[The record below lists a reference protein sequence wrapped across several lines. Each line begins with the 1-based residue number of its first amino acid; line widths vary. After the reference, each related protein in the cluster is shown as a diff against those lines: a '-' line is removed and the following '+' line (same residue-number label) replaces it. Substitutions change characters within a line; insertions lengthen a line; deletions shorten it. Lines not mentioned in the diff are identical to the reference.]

1 MYRGVT
7 PMASRAAMKLWSRVS
22 SKTKEKTPSSMSM
35 KFSPCSSYYIM
46 VANQV
51 CDDFAVAAGPEGVGG
66 ELRPELFMVVDLPIH
81 LQGKASFLFST
92 KEKSGWSPEAG
103 SMMARRWWER

>member
-1 MYRGVT
+1 
-7 PMASRAAMKLWSRVS
+7 
-22 SKTKEKTPSSMSM
+22 
-35 KFSPCSSYYIM
+35 
-46 VANQV
+46 V

-92 KEKSGWSPEAG
+92 KEKVTNRQTQDIY
-103 SMMARRWWER
+103 RRL